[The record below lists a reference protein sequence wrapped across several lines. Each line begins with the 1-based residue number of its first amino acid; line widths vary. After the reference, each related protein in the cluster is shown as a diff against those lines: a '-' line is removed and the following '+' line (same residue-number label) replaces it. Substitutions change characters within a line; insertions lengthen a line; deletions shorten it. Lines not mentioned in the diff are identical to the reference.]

1 MCKTFGACCRTLAAV
16 FVADVRYLENYKDPA
31 ERAKEVYRL
40 KRIFDPNYSEA
51 KEREQLM
58 NLLRVQKHRLELTLK
73 KIEAF
78 CGKDITKL
86 SAFETLIKTKS
97 TLGEKTEKGPHM
109 AVAIA
114 VVRPQ
119 TGKKGDSTVPPPPEE
134 KKPTVEQVGC
144 VNTDVIV
151 CTLFHN

>member
-1 MCKTFGACCRTLAAV
+1 MCKSFGASCRTLAV
-16 FVADVRYLENYKDPA
+16 FVADLRYLEKYKPVD
-31 ERAKEVYRL
+31 RAREVYRL

-58 NLLRVQKHRLELTLK
+58 NSLRVQKHRLELTLK

-86 SAFETLIKTKS
+86 SAFETLVKTKS

-144 VNTDVIV
+144 VNTDVNV